1 MSPTLTKDPPAP
13 VYPTPVND
21 NGFAPIVI
29 PPDNCNVAPLETVIA
44 LVVAPSALPFDTIN
58 VPFETVV
65 LPV

>member
-1 MSPTLTKDPPAP
+1 M
-13 VYPTPVND
+13 YPTPVND